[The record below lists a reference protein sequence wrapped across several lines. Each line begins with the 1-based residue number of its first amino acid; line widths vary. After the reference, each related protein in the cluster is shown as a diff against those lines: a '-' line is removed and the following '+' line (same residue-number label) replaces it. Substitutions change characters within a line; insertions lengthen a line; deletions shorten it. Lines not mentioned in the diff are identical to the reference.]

1 MWRFLWNINNQRR
14 ALLFVLPLFPL
25 FLKGQDFLWQE
36 DPLPGEK
43 THTLLQTRSGL
54 MFVGTDHGLFSFD
67 GTEWLS
73 IPRSDSIQATPT
85 SLSEIKDT
93 LWVGYEDGV
102 LCYLSSGRA
111 YPPAWEEGFPK
122 VAITGIEQDS
132 AGVLWFST
140 YGEGIYYV
148 LKGRLYNIDSEDG
161 LLDNDVYCMEQ
172 SKSGDIWVG
181 TDRGINRCWL
191 EDGKKSLKGITI
203 EEGLPDY
210 IVKSLASTEEG
221 MLIGMDEKGICFF
234 HLEDSSISVPENMET
249 WEGGSINAVHNGLQ
263 HISIGTEEGELWEL
277 SGQELRKLH
286 TFSSQINALTIDRE
300 GNLWCG
306 LESSSLFRASISLI
320 RWGEVPHQ
328 IQAVFAGKSQAIWLG
343 TSSGLW
349 RFDPKL
355 SSLEKISIPALNILS
370 LFEDSNETLWIG
382 TFGEGLWNYTP
393 QSGQLLTL
401 SEEEGLAN
409 DNVLSIWGKG
419 EDIWLATLGGV
430 SHVSL
435 PQGTQTP
442 VFQNFDREEG
452 LGTEYTYHVMGDSQ
466 GKIWIATDGKG
477 LWYEEENKFIQ
488 IPQVSQQTIYGL
500 TEDLENRL
508 WFHTNGEGLWAIA
521 GDSLI
526 TYTLSSGLESLQI
539 YGIQALTD
547 GTIFLLNDRGIS
559 LVHPQTQVVSSS
571 NFASLIPDWEPTLN
585 SLHRASDGSIWMS
598 SQGMLFQYTPFPL
611 SKPLQPQPILKEVG
625 VFLEPVEKEKLLQL
639 SHTENYLS
647 FTFAG
652 IWFQAPDAL
661 TYRYRLNG
669 LDLDWQETQGRRATY
684 PKLSPGSYTF
694 ELQASIT
701 GSFQH
706 SDLLRIPIHIR
717 KPFWQ
722 TGWFIFLVAGSL
734 LGLVRKTIQIREN
747 RLRKEENFKRN
758 QVKFQ
763 LETLQSQINPH
774 FLFNSF
780 NTLVSLI
787 EDDQEN
793 AVDYVEQLSDFFR
806 NILEL
811 KDKSFI
817 SLHQEIALLHNYYE
831 IQQNR
836 YRNNF
841 ILDMEIPSSFH
852 PYIIPP
858 LCLQLLVENAL
869 KHNSASEQ
877 HPLKVEIFVEE
888 HILHVRNNLQPKR
901 GALPSTHLGLENIIK
916 RFELLGSQAV
926 QIHKGPRYFY
936 VKLPLIEPHEYTH
949 H

>member
-1 MWRFLWNINNQRR
+1 M
-14 ALLFVLPLFPL
+14 
-25 FLKGQDFLWQE
+25 WQE

-277 SGQELRKLH
+277 REGQLNKVH
-286 TFSSQINALTIDRE
+286 VFSAPINTLTVDRE

-306 LESSSLFRASISLI
+306 LASTSLFRASTLLK
-320 RWGEVPHQ
+320 RWGEVPHR
-328 IQAVFAGKSQAIWLG
+328 IQAIYSGDSGVIWLG

-349 RFDPKL
+349 RFDQKTSTIERTP
-355 SSLEKISIPALNILS
+355 IPALNILS
-370 LFEDSNETLWIG
+370 LFEDSKETLWIG
-382 TFGEGLWNYTP
+382 TFGRGLWRYTP
-393 QSGQLLTL
+393 ASGFIHTI
-401 SEEEGLAN
+401 SEKEGLAN
-409 DNVLSIWGKG
+409 DNVLSIWGKEG
-419 EDIWLATLGGV
+419 DIWLATLGGV
-430 SHVSL
+430 SHIEL
-435 PQGTQTP
+435 PHGGQAPTI
-442 VFQNFDREEG
+442 QNFNRERG
-452 LGTEYTYHVMGDSQ
+452 LGTEYIYQVRRDSY
-466 GKIWIATDGKG
+466 GKVWIATDGKG
-477 LWYEEENKFIQ
+477 LWYEEGNKFVQ
-488 IPQVSQQTIYGL
+488 VPQVSHQTIYGL
-500 TEDLENRL
+500 TEDLHNRM
-508 WFHTNGEGLWAIA
+508 WFHTDGEGLWAIA
-521 GDSLI
+521 GDSLLS
-526 TYTLSSGLESLQI
+526 YTHSSGLETLQI
-539 YGIQALTD
+539 LGIQALTD
-547 GTIFLLNDRGIS
+547 GTILLLNDQGIS
-559 LVHPQTQVVSSS
+559 VVHPNTRMISSS
-571 NFASLIPDWEPTLN
+571 RISSLLPEWEPTLN
-585 SLHRASDGSIWMS
+585 ALHRAQDGSVWLN
-598 SQGMLFQYTPFPL
+598 SQGTLFQYTPFSLASPL
-611 SKPLQPQPILKEVG
+611 RPQPLMKESS
-625 VFLEPVEKEKLLQL
+625 VFLEPVGKEKLAQL
-639 SHTENYLS
+639 AYTENHIS
-647 FTFAG
+647 FSFAG
-652 IWFQAPDAL
+652 IWFQSPQDL
-661 TYRYRLNG
+661 SYRYRLRG
-669 LDLDWQETQGRRATY
+669 YDLDWQVTQSRRVSY

-694 ELQASIT
+694 ELQASST
-701 GSFQH
+701 GNFQH
-706 SDLLRIPIHIR
+706 AELLSIPIHIR

-722 TGWFIFLVAGSL
+722 TAWFWLLIAGIAFAL
-734 LGLVRKTIQIREN
+734 ARKTIQIREN
-747 RLRKEENFKRN
+747 RLRKEEIIKRN
-758 QVKFQ
+758 QVKLQ

-787 EDDQEN
+787 EEDKKN

-836 YRNNF
+836 YGSNF
-841 ILDMEIPSSFH
+841 VLDIQIPPSFH
-852 PYIIPP
+852 SFIIPP
-858 LCLQLLVENAL
+858 LSLQLLVENAL
-869 KHNSASEQ
+869 KHNIASNRY
-877 HPLKVEIFVEE
+877 PLKVEIF
-888 HILHVRNNLQPKR
+888 IDQDCLHVQNNLRPKR
-901 GALPSTHLGLENIIK
+901 GAIPSTQLGLENIVK

-926 QIHKGPRYFY
+926 RIQNGPSYFY